1 MGRVSHVL
9 LVEKSFSLEVKII
22 RVLVVMIIMHPHQDD
37 HDHDR
42 EDECSPRG
50 HPPAW
55 TLPLPRGK
63 VWQGGTTCILFWK
76 IVKIWKCNPV
86 IWISFLNIL
95 FFEMSALRSSQART
109 NRHPTIQS
117 RKTISIKQW
126 YKLSLM
132 MFVICCFSG
141 TAAPP
146 QRWEGQHYADVE
158 FKSNNALW
166 RGLQT
171 MATSSQMVFE
181 QPFNVG

>member
-1 MGRVSHVL
+1 MIMIMTGKMNAHHVD
-9 LVEKSFSLEVKII
+9 I
-22 RVLVVMIIMHPHQDD
+22 HQ
-37 HDHDR
+37 
-42 EDECSPRG
+42 PG
-50 HPPAW
+50 HFPCPGEQC
-55 TLPLPRGK
+55 GK
-63 VWQGGTTCILFWK
+63 VEQLVFFFLFFSKFWN
-76 IVKIWKCNPV
+76 VTRW
-86 IWISFLNIL
+86 FEMFFNIL